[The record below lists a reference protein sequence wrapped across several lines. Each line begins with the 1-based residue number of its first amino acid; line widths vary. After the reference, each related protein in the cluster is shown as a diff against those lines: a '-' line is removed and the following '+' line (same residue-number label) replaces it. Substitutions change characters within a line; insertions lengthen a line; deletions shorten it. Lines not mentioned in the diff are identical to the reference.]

1 LVSFPSP
8 TNAKNNITT
17 YTLKK
22 KFKRKTRKEKINE
35 KRKKLERGKKKKT
48 KKLLKVGLVVEKEI
62 EKRFSP
68 PSTQKRNGGKNTN
81 IEQNKVKLKKTIR
94 VHKQGGDKEH

>member
-1 LVSFPSP
+1 M
-8 TNAKNNITT
+8 
-17 YTLKK
+17 KK
-22 KFKRKTRKEKINE
+22 KEAR
-35 KRKKLERGKKKKT
+35 ERKKKKT

-94 VHKQGGDKEH
+94 VHKQGGYKEHQKGQKKKLEKEVLKSFVNT

>member
-22 KFKRKTRKEKINE
+22 KFKRKKRKEKRNE
-35 KRKKLERGKKKKT
+35 KER
-48 KKLLKVGLVVEKEI
+48 
-62 EKRFSP
+62 S
-68 PSTQKRNGGKNTN
+68 
-81 IEQNKVKLKKTIR
+81 
-94 VHKQGGDKEH
+94 

>member
-1 LVSFPSP
+1 M
-8 TNAKNNITT
+8 
-17 YTLKK
+17 KK
-22 KFKRKTRKEKINE
+22 KEAR
-35 KRKKLERGKKKKT
+35 ERKKKKT

-94 VHKQGGDKEH
+94 VHKQGGDKEHQKGQKKKLEKEVLKSFVNT

>member
-8 TNAKNNITT
+8 TYVEKTT
-17 YTLKK
+17 SQHTHWKKSLKGKKEKK
-22 KFKRKTRKEKINE
+22 KEMKKKEA
-35 KRKKLERGKKKKT
+35 RERKKKKT
-48 KKLLKVGLVVEKEI
+48 KKVLKVGLVVEKEI

>member
-1 LVSFPSP
+1 M
-8 TNAKNNITT
+8 
-17 YTLKK
+17 
-22 KFKRKTRKEKINE
+22 
-35 KRKKLERGKKKKT
+35 
-48 KKLLKVGLVVEKEI
+48 VVEKEV

-68 PSTQKRNGGKNTN
+68 PSTQKQNGGQNTN